1 MGGKGQQPEE
11 EDGQP
16 QPPPRG
22 PSPCR
27 NPARVRSDSVSAPQQ
42 EFCYEIKHGDLAK
55 KTLEI
60 TVWDYD
66 IGKSNDFIGEWGTP
80 ESLFDLSFFFFLSS
94 PSVPL
99 LSSAAVLHFSSLPVC
114 SPSPRSFLLGFCSA
128 FILLLH
134 LSLLSAA
141 GPAAPHFRHPPL
153 KEHPSREKMRLPLP
167 FCFQIF
173 SSEEKAGLTGRFHL
187 SLLDV

>member
-11 EDGQP
+11 EEGQP

-27 NPARVRSDSVSAPQQ
+27 NPSRVRSDSVSAPQQ

-80 ESLFDLSFFFFLSS
+80 ESLFDLSLFFFYIFTFCASSSFICCCSALLQPPCLFSIPTFILAGFLFCFYPS
-94 PSVPL
+94 PAPEPPL
-99 LSSAAVLHFSSLPVC
+99 RSQPRCSSLQT
-114 SPSPRSFLLGFCSA
+114 SPAQG
-128 FILLLH
+128 
-134 LSLLSAA
+134 
-141 GPAAPHFRHPPL
+141 AP
-153 KEHPSREKMRLPLP
+153 E
-167 FCFQIF
+167 Q
-173 SSEEKAGLTGRFHL
+173 
-187 SLLDV
+187 